1 MAYNL
6 GATLPTY
13 PSEVFSPTGGVIN
26 LNSTNLGSIVSS
38 LLPYI
43 LGFAGLA
50 LFVMLILGGI
60 TLMTAAGDAAK
71 SKDGYGKISASLI
84 GFLIIFISYFIAQIV
99 EVVLGIKIL

>member
-1 MAYNL
+1 MAAYDSFEGKIPSYGTTGFKFADSNL
-6 GATLPTY
+6 GEII
-13 PSEVFSPTGGVIN
+13 SQ
-26 LNSTNLGSIVSS
+26 

-50 LFVMLILGGI
+50 LFVMLVLGGI

-84 GFLIIFISYFIAQIV
+84 GFLIIFISYFVAQIV
-99 EVVLGIKIL
+99 EVVLGVKIL